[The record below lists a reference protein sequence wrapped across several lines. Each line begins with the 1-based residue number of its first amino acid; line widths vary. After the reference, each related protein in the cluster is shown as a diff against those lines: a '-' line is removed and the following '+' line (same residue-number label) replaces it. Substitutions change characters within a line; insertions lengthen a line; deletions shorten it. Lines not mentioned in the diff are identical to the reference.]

1 MCARASRACGEVEM
15 WMDAGGGR
23 GPGGRSEGVIRL
35 VKECATFE
43 ACTPFSFKDKIK
55 NRQLVMS
62 LFRFQITNCR
72 I

>member
-23 GPGGRSEGVIRL
+23 GAKRL

>member
-23 GPGGRSEGVIRL
+23 GAKRGRHQAGEGVRNL
-35 VKECATFE
+35 L